1 MPVTLSYYLVMEP
14 TTPDRRYSADE
25 LATLA
30 GVPRRT
36 LRYYIQLGLVD
47 RPIGETRAAYYTWVH
62 LHQLLEIRRLTEQG
76 FSLERVQELLAQGD
90 DPPPA
95 AVAARAGS
103 ISVQSHVHLAPGIEV
118 VIDPSHAGL
127 TPEQLRRFARETL
140 AVYARISRTAQD

>member
-1 MPVTLSYYLVMEP
+1 MDP

-47 RPIGETRAAYYTWVH
+47 RPIGETRAAYYIWQH
-62 LHQLLEIRRLTEQG
+62 LRQLLEVRRLTEQG
-76 FSLERVQELLAQGD
+76 FSLERVQELLARGD
-90 DPPPA
+90 EPPPA
-95 AVAARAGS
+95 AATPRAGS
-103 ISVQSHVHLAPGIEV
+103 ISVQSHVHLADGVEL
-118 VIDPSHAGL
+118 VIDPDRARL

-140 AVYARISRTAQD
+140 AAYARIARTTED